1 MARQAL
7 VVLDEAAQLRLV
19 HTGIRPQSLLQFPF
33 LQTAPLQYLVEGRYA
48 QIEQQVGRAEQA
60 VPVGGQEIIDA
71 APPDPLRIFPL
82 FQFVDRIG
90 QFLLRLRRAVIA
102 PTFEQYD
109 IGSNRHPGPCRGRV
123 TLVGGLVEA
132 GQFHRGLRPG
142 LFQGGKHL
150 HRQVDI
156 VGTGHAAGRKQGVYA
171 PGPFQSLR
179 SQVVEIIEGEHHR
192 GERKFLSQQS
202 CQKIGQG
209 GLAAALRAVDADPER
224 AVFSLPFLCDG
235 FRQRQI
241 A

>member
-19 HTGIRPQSLLQFPF
+19 HAGFRPQSLLQLLL
-33 LQTAPLQYLVEGRYA
+33 LQPPPLQDLVEGGYA

-71 APPDPLRIFPL
+71 APPDSLRIFPC

-102 PTFEQYD
+102 PAFEHYD
-109 IGSNRHPGPCRGRV
+109 IGPDRHPGPGFGRV

-132 GQFHRGLRPG
+132 GQFHRGFRPG
-142 LFQGGKHL
+142 LLQGGKHL
-150 HRQVDI
+150 FRQVDI
-156 VGTGHAAGRKQGVYA
+156 MGAGHAASREQGVYA
-171 PGPFQSLR
+171 PGPFQPLWF
-179 SQVVEIIEGEHHR
+179 QVVEIIEGEHHR
-192 GERKFLSQQS
+192 GERKLLSQQS
-202 CQKIGQG
+202 CQKVGQG
-209 GLAAALRAVDADPER
+209 GLAAALGTVDADPER
-224 AVFSLPFLCDG
+224 ALFSLPFLCDG